1 MFVLTVCFVF
11 KQVGQNVKAASSI
24 GATQHSQINR
34 SELID
39 WPVLQLEHSPT
50 WVTSLDATLDMVQVG
65 DSFAPCA
72 LPLAPRCLLL
82 APCSLLP
89 WSADPFP

>member
-65 DSFAPCA
+65 DS
-72 LPLAPRCLLL
+72 LLL
-82 APCSLLP
+82 APQSSLSHTANTL
-89 WSADPFP
+89 ARTRM